1 MDESH
6 LPVHHFLELFSVDC
20 WQKLPGG
27 VCDACWLQR
36 APRLLHFAFR
46 EERLQIID
54 LIAPL
59 TVFSQHLAEGGGG
72 AEVKSFELLS
82 IQSLQLLEPRFH
94 STRGPSRHGSIK
106 GSIGRS

>member
-1 MDESH
+1 M
-6 LPVHHFLELFSVDC
+6 HFV
-20 WQKLPGG
+20 
-27 VCDACWLQR
+27 
-36 APRLLHFAFR
+36 FR

-82 IQSLQLLEPRFH
+82 LHSRTLQARKHQGEHREELM
-94 STRGPSRHGSIK
+94 
-106 GSIGRS
+106 